1 MMINIIYVINIM
13 KIIYHI
19 VKNVKLIYVH
29 YAKDIKIIKEYI
41 TFIHNPPKEHT

>member
-13 KIIYHI
+13 IIIYHI

-41 TFIHNPPKEHT
+41 MMIIYLKMKN